1 MNRQNLLTLGVAVF
15 LGLIAVFLVNRY
27 FSGVDERQAAEEK
40 AARLVNLAVAAQ
52 PIDFGGR
59 LTNTNVRLANW
70 PADSVP
76 AGAFTSMNEALKNR
90 VALRPLVPGE
100 PILASRVSGTD
111 GRATI
116 AANLPDGQLAVAV
129 PISDVAGVGGFIRP
143 GDAVDVLLTRQ
154 IPNAQGA
161 TNAKMT
167 DVLMQAVPVLAIDQ
181 VADSNKT
188 DPALGK
194 TATLQVDT
202 YGAQRLALAREMGTL
217 SLALRNV
224 ASKQV
229 AGTRTVLPRDLTQ
242 AGAPA
247 TAPVRRVIVA
257 HHRVARPA
265 PHLAVID
272 QPARTTMTVFRK
284 GQPTNYEVRN
294 GY

>member
-1 MNRQNLLTLGVAVF
+1 VNRQNLLTLGAAVF
-15 LGLIAVFLVNRY
+15 LGLIAVFLVNAY
-27 FSGVDERQAAEEK
+27 FSGRDQQQAQAVSGT
-40 AARLVNLAVAAQ
+40 RLVSVAVAAQ
-52 PIDFGGR
+52 PIDFGGH
-59 LTNTNVRLANW
+59 LTNTNVRLANF
-70 PADSVP
+70 PADAVP
-76 AGAFTSMNEALKNR
+76 AGAFTNIADALKNR

-116 AANLPDGQLAVAV
+116 AANLPDGQLAVAI

-154 IPNAQGA
+154 IPNAQGT

-167 DVLMQAVPVLAIDQ
+167 DVLMQAVPVLAVDQ

-224 ASKQV
+224 ASKQLT
-229 AGTRTVLPRDLTQ
+229 GTRTVLPRDLTQ
-242 AGAPA
+242 AAA
-247 TAPVRRVIVA
+247 LISAPVHRIAAAPRR
-257 HHRVARPA
+257 HSPPPR
-265 PHLAVID
+265 HLALSE
-272 QPARTTMTVFRK
+272 QPERASMTVFRK
-284 GQPTNYEVRN
+284 GLPTNYEVRH